1 MRPWRRPWRSPV
13 AWPIGGQAL
22 TARLARWSPRVQ
34 RQLRLLRQ
42 GLPLPWPW
50 LALAVAG
57 GALIGTVAVGF
68 LYITQA
74 LNSLWASTLPQALG
88 IGVWNPAVGLALLA
102 AALVSGLLLRWMA
115 PQRPQGPADLI
126 EAASADRQPPLRGG
140 LLSSGMA
147 LFNISSGASV
157 GIFGPLLH
165 LGGCLQAQLSHWARL
180 GQAVQT
186 CPPRLAMGAGAAA
199 AVAAVFSAPLGATV
213 FAYEAIIRRR
223 PQNGLM
229 LVLVCAV
236 AAFWASEWWIG
247 EHRLFD
253 LGPRAPL
260 GLQAWLTAGLIG
272 VASGVS
278 AAAYGRL
285 VAGMP
290 AWAAASGVALH
301 WRPLIPALLLFAIS
315 PWLPHVLGAG
325 TGTIELAMAG
335 KLTVWLMLAIVIV
348 KIMATSLCLG
358 FGLYGGVFGPAL
370 FLGALTGCIV
380 DLLVAPAH
388 TALPSYAVL
397 GAASTVAAVVGAP
410 WATVLIMLEVTA
422 SPSWTLMAG
431 LSVLLSSQISRRLC
445 ARSLYD
451 RQLQVRRLEA

>member
-1 MRPWRRPWRSPV
+1 MRFSHWAPVVLRVFRLMRRS
-13 AWPIGGQAL
+13 
-22 TARLARWSPRVQ
+22 
-34 RQLRLLRQ
+34 
-42 GLPLPWPW
+42 LPMPWPW

-57 GALIGTVAVGF
+57 GALTGSVAVSF
-68 LYITQA
+68 LFITEA
-74 LNSLWASTLPQALG
+74 LNSLWASTLPRSLG
-88 IGVWNPAVGLALLA
+88 IGLWNPAVGLALLI

-126 EAASADRQPPLRGG
+126 EAAAPPERQPSLRGG

-147 LFNISSGASV
+147 LFNISGGASV

-165 LGGCLQAQLSHWARL
+165 LGGCLQAKLSHWL
-180 GQAVQT
+180 GRAGAAQA
-186 CPPRLAMGAGAAA
+186 CPPHLAMGAGAAA

-223 PQNGLM
+223 PQQGLM
-229 LVLVCAV
+229 LVLICAV
-236 AAFWASEWWIG
+236 AGFWASEWWIG

-260 GLQAWLTAGLIG
+260 GQQAWLTAGLIG
-272 VASGVS
+272 VASGLS

-285 VAGMP
+285 VAAMP
-290 AWAAASGVALH
+290 AWATHSRVTPQ
-301 WRPLIPALLLFAIS
+301 WRPLIPALVLFAVS

-325 TGTIELAMAG
+325 TRTITLAMAG
-335 KLTVWLMLAIVIV
+335 ELTVALMLTIVIA
-348 KIMATSLCLG
+348 KILATSLCLG
-358 FGLYGGVFGPAL
+358 FGLFGGVFGPAL

-380 DLLVAPAH
+380 DLLVAPAQ

-410 WATVLIMLEVTA
+410 WATLLIMLEITA

-431 LSVLLSSQISRRLC
+431 LSVLLSTQISRRLC
-445 ARSLYD
+445 GRSLYD
-451 RQLQVRRLEA
+451 RQLELRRAQA